1 MISEI
6 YYSPVYCGVS
16 KQLNLLDFNFKNS
29 NIQCL
34 ERFLNKNSGLK
45 ENKLVKFIER
55 TYYYVKIAI
64 SKYSNAFSNH
74 LYSQHAL
81 FTILAMKI
89 YTKSTYR
96 EIIDFIDVSDII
108 KKYLRIKKVPHFT
121 TIQKFFK
128 RLPSKQ
134 IREINH
140 LILSLNDI
148 KADIIALDG
157 SGFTNDYADKYYA
170 KVRRKER
177 KSYIKNHLTIDVK
190 TRLILYY
197 QTSRGPKYDTQFAK
211 PALRQIK
218 KYKPHYIVADRAYDT
233 EPIRK
238 CINEELKAFDQ
249 IPLKKRAKKGQYRLK
264 SPTIFRD
271 KIYINRN
278 NRKHIFS
285 NKKKIQRHKPQQ
297 KHTTFKQRN
306 QTQKHNIQ
314 HLQINTNQLKKGFL
328 QSHLFSIKSFQYL
341 NKSSDLEFHHL

>member
-1 MISEI
+1 
-6 YYSPVYCGVS
+6 
-16 KQLNLLDFNFKNS
+16 
-29 NIQCL
+29 
-34 ERFLNKNSGLK
+34 
-45 ENKLVKFIER
+45 
-55 TYYYVKIAI
+55 
-64 SKYSNAFSNH
+64 
-74 LYSQHAL
+74 
-81 FTILAMKI
+81 MKI

-134 IREINH
+134 IREINQ

-170 KVRRKER
+170 KIRQKER

-218 KYKPHYIVADRAYDT
+218 KYKPHYIVADKAYDT

-249 IPLKKRAKKGQYRLK
+249 IPLKTEQKK
-264 SPTIFRD
+264 D
-271 KIYINRN
+271 
-278 NRKHIFS
+278 
-285 NKKKIQRHKPQQ
+285 
-297 KHTTFKQRN
+297 
-306 QTQKHNIQ
+306 
-314 HLQINTNQLKKGFL
+314 NT
-328 QSHLFSIKSFQYL
+328 
-341 NKSSDLEFHHL
+341 D

>member
-1 MISEI
+1 
-6 YYSPVYCGVS
+6 
-16 KQLNLLDFNFKNS
+16 
-29 NIQCL
+29 
-34 ERFLNKNSGLK
+34 
-45 ENKLVKFIER
+45 
-55 TYYYVKIAI
+55 
-64 SKYSNAFSNH
+64 
-74 LYSQHAL
+74 
-81 FTILAMKI
+81 MKI

-134 IREINH
+134 IREINQ

-170 KVRRKER
+170 KIRQKER

-218 KYKPHYIVADRAYDT
+218 KYKPQYIVADKAYDT

-249 IPLKKRAKKGQYRLK
+249 IPVKNRAKKGQYRLK
-264 SPTIFRD
+264 SPTIFRH
-271 KIYINRN
+271 KIYIKRN
-278 NRKHIFS
+278 NIESIFS
-285 NKKKIQRHKPQQ
+285 AIKRKFNGTNHSRSTQLSNKETKLKNTIY
-297 KHTTFKQRN
+297 
-306 QTQKHNIQ
+306 NIYRST
-314 HLQINTNQLKKGFL
+314 QIN
-328 QSHLFSIKSFQYL
+328 
-341 NKSSDLEFHHL
+341 

>member
-1 MISEI
+1 MRKGNNIIMISEI

-16 KQLNLLDFNFKNS
+16 KQLNLSDFGFKNS

-34 ERFLNKNSGLK
+34 KRFLNKNSKFK
-45 ENKLVKFIER
+45 ENKLVEFIER

-64 SKYSNAFSNH
+64 NKYSNAFSNH
-74 LYSQHAL
+74 LYSQHTL

-96 EIIDFIDVSDII
+96 EITDVIDVSDVI
-108 KKYLRIKKVPHFT
+108 KRYLRIKKVPHFT

-128 RLPSKQ
+128 RLPSEQ
-134 IREINH
+134 IREINQ
-140 LILSLNDI
+140 LILLLNDI

-170 KVRRKER
+170 KIRQKER

-218 KYKPHYIVADRAYDT
+218 KYKPDYIVADKAYDT

-264 SPTIFRD
+264 SPTIFRH
-271 KIYINRN
+271 KIYKKRN
-278 NRKHIFS
+278 NIESIFS
-285 NKKKIQRHKPQQ
+285 TIKRKFNGTNHSRSTQLSNKETKLKNTIYNIYR
-297 KHTTFKQRN
+297 TT
-306 QTQKHNIQ
+306 
-314 HLQINTNQLKKGFL
+314 QIN
-328 QSHLFSIKSFQYL
+328 
-341 NKSSDLEFHHL
+341 

>member
-1 MISEI
+1 MRKGNNIIMISEI
-6 YYSPVYCGVS
+6 YYSPVYSGVS
-16 KQLNLLDFNFKNS
+16 KQLNLLDFSFKNS
-29 NIQCL
+29 NIQRL
-34 ERFLNKNSGLK
+34 KSVLNKNNELK

-64 SKYSNAFSNH
+64 NKYSNAFSNH

-134 IREINH
+134 IREINQ
-140 LILSLNDI
+140 LILTLNDI

-170 KVRRKER
+170 KIRQKER

-211 PALRQIK
+211 
-218 KYKPHYIVADRAYDT
+218 
-233 EPIRK
+233 
-238 CINEELKAFDQ
+238 
-249 IPLKKRAKKGQYRLK
+249 
-264 SPTIFRD
+264 
-271 KIYINRN
+271 
-278 NRKHIFS
+278 
-285 NKKKIQRHKPQQ
+285 
-297 KHTTFKQRN
+297 QRN

-314 HLQINTNQLKKGFL
+314 HLQNNLNLISETMDDYVGRLDQKGIISFV
-328 QSHLFSIKSFQYL
+328 SSSIKRTLGYNPSEFL
-341 NKSSDLEFHHL
+341 GKPIFEFIHPEDLEKTLKAFKECGNNKKSVL

>member
-1 MISEI
+1 MIDQI

-16 KQLNLLDFNFKNS
+16 KQLNLSDFGFKNS
-29 NIQCL
+29 DIKSL
-34 ERFLNKNSGLK
+34 KRFLNKNNELK
-45 ENKLVKFIER
+45 EDKLVNFIER

-64 SKYSNAFSNH
+64 NKYSNTFSNH

-81 FTILAMKI
+81 FKILAIKI

-96 EIIDFIDVSDII
+96 EIIDSIEVSDRI

-134 IREINH
+134 IREINQ

-148 KADIIALDG
+148 KPDIIALDG

-170 KVRRKER
+170 KIRQKER

-211 PALRQIK
+211 SALRQIK
-218 KYKPHYIVADRAYDT
+218 KYKPYYIIA
-233 EPIRK
+233 
-238 CINEELKAFDQ
+238 
-249 IPLKKRAKKGQYRLK
+249 
-264 SPTIFRD
+264 
-271 KIYINRN
+271 
-278 NRKHIFS
+278 
-285 NKKKIQRHKPQQ
+285 
-297 KHTTFKQRN
+297 
-306 QTQKHNIQ
+306 
-314 HLQINTNQLKKGFL
+314 
-328 QSHLFSIKSFQYL
+328 QSI
-341 NKSSDLEFHHL
+341 

>member
-34 ERFLNKNSGLK
+34 KRFLNKNSRLK
-45 ENKLVKFIER
+45 ENKLVEFIER

-74 LYSQHAL
+74 LYSQHV
-81 FTILAMKI
+81 

-170 KVRRKER
+170 RIRQKER

-218 KYKPHYIVADRAYDT
+218 KV
-233 EPIRK
+233 
-238 CINEELKAFDQ
+238 
-249 IPLKKRAKKGQYRLK
+249 
-264 SPTIFRD
+264 
-271 KIYINRN
+271 
-278 NRKHIFS
+278 
-285 NKKKIQRHKPQQ
+285 
-297 KHTTFKQRN
+297 
-306 QTQKHNIQ
+306 
-314 HLQINTNQLKKGFL
+314 
-328 QSHLFSIKSFQYL
+328 
-341 NKSSDLEFHHL
+341 

>member
-6 YYSPVYCGVS
+6 YYSPVYIGVS
-16 KQLNLLDFNFKNS
+16 KQLNLLDFSFKNS

-34 ERFLNKNSGLK
+34 KSVLSKNSELK

-64 SKYSNAFSNH
+64 NKYSNAFSNH

-170 KVRRKER
+170 KIRQKER

-218 KYKPHYIVADRAYDT
+218 KYKPYYIVADKAYDT

-249 IPLKKRAKKGQYRLK
+249 IPLKNRAKKGQYRLK
-264 SPTIFRD
+264 SPTIFRN
-271 KIYINRN
+271 KIYTKRN
-278 NRKHIFS
+278 NIESIFS
-285 NKKKIQRHKPQQ
+285 TIKRKFNGTNHSRSTQLSNKETKLKNTIYNIYR
-297 KHTTFKQRN
+297 TT
-306 QTQKHNIQ
+306 
-314 HLQINTNQLKKGFL
+314 QIN
-328 QSHLFSIKSFQYL
+328 
-341 NKSSDLEFHHL
+341 